1 MRNLLMF
8 VVIAG
13 LFSLETQAQNETNRT
28 AQGNT
33 ATAKLNGDSASAAP
47 LHGKGLMAELTKTLD
62 AKKLKVGDQVTAKI
76 SDDVSSGDEVLIS
89 RGSKLIG
96 HVTEAQAHSK
106 EGPESRLGI
115 VFDRALLRDGR
126 EIMLHGAIQGY
137 FPPVPLQVSNGRM
150 LGDDAMDRASGP
162 YIDRTTGKVYQGN
175 PNPKQDI
182 PLSASRLGAF
192 QVPRAEGLYLDP
204 KSSVFRSIVN
214 TVKLKGGA
222 QVHVYVE

>member
-1 MRNLLMF
+1 MRNLFMF
-8 VVIAG
+8 IVIAG
-13 LFSLETQAQNETNRT
+13 LFSLETQAQNETNRA

-33 ATAKLNGDSASAAP
+33 ATAKLNGDNSSASP
-47 LHGKGLMAELTKTLD
+47 LHGKGLMAELTKSLD
-62 AKKLKVGDQVTAKI
+62 ASKLKVGDEVRAKVT
-76 SDDVSSGDEVLIS
+76 DDVASGDQEVV
-89 RGSKLIG
+89 RKGSKLIG
-96 HVTEAQAHSK
+96 HVTEASAHTK
-106 EGPESRLGI
+106 ENPESRLGV
-115 VFDRALLRDGR
+115 VFDKVLLPDGR

-137 FPPVPLQVSNGRM
+137 FPPVPLQVSSGRM

-182 PLSASRLGAF
+182 PLSASRLGTF

-204 KSSVFRSIVN
+204 KSSVFRSMVN

-222 QVHVYVE
+222 QVRVYVE